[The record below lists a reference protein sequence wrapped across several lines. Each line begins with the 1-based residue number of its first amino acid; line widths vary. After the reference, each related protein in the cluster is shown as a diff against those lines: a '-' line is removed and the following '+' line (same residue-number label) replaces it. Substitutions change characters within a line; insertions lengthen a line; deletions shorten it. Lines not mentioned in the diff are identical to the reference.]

1 MSTWLNQLP
10 CEIKGSYYNT
20 TMSKGQY
27 KKSRRLN
34 NVQPFSS
41 SSARTKIL
49 DNAMLIN
56 LFYVVA
62 GARTPTGHAHAEAAY
77 AALWV

>member
-1 MSTWLNQLP
+1 
-10 CEIKGSYYNT
+10 
-20 TMSKGQY
+20 MSKGQY